1 MAPTLPRDERPAIRP
16 LPVLFDGGGPQ
27 AERGNSIVTTEAA
40 ADAPP
45 RPEFLALGAFYKA
58 ELEPWLESQEGRRR
72 KARLL
77 RWLIIGGGLPLL
89 AVCFFFV
96 LTGDWSEFWLFVIFV
111 LAIVVVAV
119 DNIPISRLQS
129 DVKKFV
135 MEKLAGFFSFSYA
148 AQPDFPD
155 APYFTDLRLL
165 PIHDKRNFED
175 GLEGEI
181 NGVPFRM
188 VDVHLTQRRK
198 SGKNHKDVTVFRGL
212 LLCLPR
218 PATGEDAVAVWRSD
232 VGQSVTGKGWG
243 EVSVGDSTF
252 DGTYAVHSDSA
263 ETARRLLDRET
274 RRAFAALD
282 GREDVEE
289 VRLGITH
296 DRLLLAFN
304 LGTDSFEAGKMNRAL
319 ADPNRVQEMVEL
331 FALPF
336 DAVEGFKLRPPAAAP
351 AMAGGVAA
359 TSGSA

>member
-1 MAPTLPRDERPAIRP
+1 MDATD
-16 LPVLFDGGGPQ
+16 
-27 AERGNSIVTTEAA
+27 AA
-40 ADAPP
+40 P

-58 ELEPWLESQEGRRR
+58 EIEPWLESQEGRRR

-77 RWLIIGGGLPLL
+77 RWLIIGGGFAML
-89 AVCFFFV
+89 AAWFFVV
-96 LTGDWSEFWLFVIFV
+96 LTGDWSEFWFFVIIV
-111 LAIVVVAV
+111 LGIVVIAV
-119 DNIPISRLQS
+119 GNIPISKLQS
-129 DVKKFV
+129 DVKAFV
-135 MEKLAGFFSFSYA
+135 MEKLAGFFGFDYSA
-148 AQPDFPD
+148 KPDFPD
-155 APYFTDLRLL
+155 APYFTELRLL

-181 NGVPFRM
+181 KGVPFRM
-188 VDVHLTQRRK
+188 VDAHLTQRRK
-198 SGKNHKDVTVFRGL
+198 SGKSHKDVTVFRGL

-218 PATGEDAVAVWRSD
+218 PATGEDAVAVWRQD

-243 EVSVGDSTF
+243 EVSVGDSAF
-252 DGTYAVHSDSA
+252 DGTYTVHSDSA

-274 RRAFAALD
+274 RHAFAAFD
-282 GREDVEE
+282 DRADVDE

-336 DAVEGFKLRPPAAAP
+336 DAVDGFKLQPTATTPATTGGDTAA
-351 AMAGGVAA
+351 
-359 TSGSA
+359 SGSA